1 MMDKL
6 HLNFR
11 NFILNENRQFLG
23 LEIGKIKSS
32 LETLSGQV
40 KEIGTKNL
48 VSMADKIVTKIRS
61 LLGGHRE
68 SSDYKFLLDLQTVGV
83 NLAKALDKND
93 NLEQVISS
101 SAQQL
106 GTTMKN
112 MGVPTND
119 LGVAS
124 KDASKP
130 YSSGP
135 VNTME
140 PGSATIEPELPSLAG
155 APAEKPASALGMPPV
170 T

>member
-6 HLNFR
+6 HLDFR

-32 LETLSGQV
+32 LEILSSQV

-61 LLGGHRE
+61 LLGGHWE

-83 NLAKALDKND
+83 NLAKALDEND

-106 GTTMKN
+106 DTTLKN

-130 YSSGP
+130 SSGP
-135 VNTME
+135 ANTME
-140 PGSATIEPELPSLAG
+140 PGAATIEPESPGLTG